1 VVLKQ
6 SLSFSSDAVRAPQ
19 LKASVSQTQVER
31 EISVSE
37 RFFLNKFTLA
47 SRRLTEDPLRAPG

>member
-19 LKASVSQTQVER
+19 LKASVSQTQVELD
-31 EISVSE
+31 IK
-37 RFFLNKFTLA
+37 RFIVYV
-47 SRRLTEDPLRAPG
+47 R

>member
-19 LKASVSQTQVER
+19 LKASVSQTQVELD
-31 EISVSE
+31 IK
-37 RFFLNKFTLA
+37 RFIVYGTLA
-47 SRRLTEDPLRAPG
+47 AKVRDYGRDLCIAKNC